1 MSGYDG
7 RGGKFDII
15 AVRGADLAF
24 TVTATDSSSAAIDLS
39 AATIAGEL
47 YNADGTVVDTMTDV
61 VSGTG
66 DNIITLSFT
75 DAETALLTGSSYPW
89 TLWVTRGGDKRPWLA
104 GRVRVVDSSNGVRST
119 DGDAITLTV
128 DSDVNVSISVLA
140 IGGSGGG
147 AESLDELT
155 DVTITTPI
163 SGNVLGYNGSV
174 WVNTTP
180 AGGGDMLAANNLS
193 DLANKTTARD
203 NLGVEI
209 GVDVQAYSAVLAN
222 TTASYTTAE
231 ASKLSGIEA
240 AADVTDTTNVTAA
253 GALMDSEVD
262 ADIKTLSLP
271 ANTTISAFGATL
283 VDDADQA
290 TARTTLGLGTAA
302 TATIADYL
310 PKVAA
315 GASVENIGAVESNV
329 QTVAATGATETLDT
343 AVYGVFDCTMD
354 QACEFTFSNP
364 APSGKATTF
373 VLILRG
379 AFTPTLPS
387 SIDWSGGAAPT
398 YTTPS
403 VYVFTTV
410 DGGTTWLGAQTG
422 KAFA

>member
-1 MSGYDG
+1 
-7 RGGKFDII
+7 
-15 AVRGADLAF
+15 
-24 TVTATDSSSAAIDLS
+24 
-39 AATIAGEL
+39 
-47 YNADGTVVDTMTDV
+47 MTDV
-61 VSGTG
+61 VSGTD
-66 DNIITLSFT
+66 DNVITLSFT
-75 DAETALLTGSSYPW
+75 DTETALLTGSSYPW

-104 GRVRVVDSSNGVRST
+104 GRVRVVDSSNGVKAT
-119 DGDAITLTV
+119 DGDAVTLTV
-128 DSDVNVSISVLA
+128 DSDVNVSIDVLA
-140 IGGSGGG
+140 IGGSGG
-147 AESLDELT
+147 ASSLDDLT
-155 DVTITTPI
+155 DVTITTPAL
-163 SGNVLGYNGSV
+163 GNALVYNGSV
-174 WVNTTP
+174 WANAVP
-180 AGGGDMLAANNLS
+180 SGGGDMLKSENLS
-193 DLANKTTARD
+193 GLANTTTARS
-203 NLGVEI
+203 NLGVAI
-209 GVDVQAYSAVLAN
+209 GTNVQAYSAVLAN
-222 TTASYTTAE
+222 TTASFTTADE
-231 ASKLSGIEA
+231 SKLDGIEA
-240 AADVTDTTNVTAA
+240 LADVTDTTNVTAA

-262 ADIKTLSLP
+262 ADLKTFALP

-290 TARTTLGLGTAA
+290 TARTTLGLGTGA

-343 AVYGVFDCTMD
+343 AVYGVFDMTMD

-379 AFTPTLPS
+379 AFVATLPS

-410 DGGTTWLGAQTG
+410 DAGTTWLGSQVGA
-422 KAFA
+422 AFA